1 MARTRRME
9 QIEALLADEP
19 NDTFLR
25 YGLAMEHASQGDDAT
40 AVQHLQDLVALD
52 PARPYIPAFLMA
64 GQALARLG
72 REQDAAQF
80 LKQGIAAATANGSP
94 EAMHARGEM
103 EGLLA
108 TVE

>member
-1 MARTRRME
+1 MPRTPRME
-9 QIEALLADEP
+9 QIEELLKDDPTDA
-19 NDTFLR
+19 FLR
-25 YGLAMEHASQGDDAT
+25 YGLAMEHTSQGDDAT
-40 AVQHLQDLVALD
+40 AVTHFRELIALD
-52 PARPYIPAFLMA
+52 PAAPYIPAFLMC

-72 REQDAAQF
+72 NEGEAAEV
-80 LKQGIAAATANGSP
+80 LRQGITAATKAGTP